1 MNAPPA
7 ANPDRSLLPAS
18 LVKLVG
24 RRYWGVLR
32 RLVTGGAKRRG
43 FTALGGLIVAL
54 WLLPAMVSSRRGP
67 MADPETVLR
76 WGPLI
81 LAGMTLLP
89 ILFQSR
95 QSPIAFTPAEVDFVL
110 PGPFSRRQLVLYR
123 LLYLTGPLVLM
134 AAWFGLLFRMPSG
147 PVLSFFSFLL
157 LGQFTQLVAM
167 NLNALRDWLGN
178 RWLAV
183 NAATSALVLGAVG
196 WAVLG
201 AKSSLGQAGPWSF
214 QTAADV
220 FLFLRALRHQPIL
233 ELSLG
238 VFDPFVRGLAAQSI
252 GEASPWLGTAA
263 LINLALITILLRLDR
278 GQIEQLVLASQ
289 RQTELLERMRRGS
302 VLRAKPSSA
311 SQRVPMPP
319 FARGAGPLFW
329 RQATSAYRAL
339 GPRLLTLLVV
349 GTVCIAYFIGTRGA
363 FAKAIYPMLI
373 AMTPVISGF
382 MKGDFRGDLEHLPM
396 LKALPIPP
404 IAMVAGQIALPVCI
418 LCAAQGLVVGS
429 LWAAMPTG
437 DLLTA
442 LLLLALAIPMNVV
455 MTCIDNAIFLFAPI
469 RSGAGHQAPGFDP
482 ARMGRQA
489 LVGIIKLL
497 ALGGAGV
504 LAAGPAFLVYRGTD
518 SLNAAIATAGLVFAA
533 LIWPSLQTVA
543 VAFNKF
549 DPAID
554 QPA

>member
-24 RRYWGVLR
+24 QRYRGVLR
-32 RLVTGGAKRRG
+32 RLVTGGPKRRT
-43 FTALGGLIVAL
+43 FTALGGLLIVL
-54 WLLPAMVSSRRGP
+54 WLVPVMASSRRGP
-67 MADPETVLR
+67 MTDPESVLL

-134 AAWFGLLFRMPSG
+134 AVWFGVLFRMPSG

-167 NLNALRDWLGN
+167 NLNALRDWLGD

-183 NAATSALVLGAVG
+183 NAGISALILGIVG
-196 WAVLG
+196 WAVMG
-201 AKSSLGQAGPWSF
+201 AMSSLGKAGTWSF
-214 QTAADV
+214 QSATDIFS
-220 FLFLRALRHQPIL
+220 FLQALRHQPIL

-263 LINLALITILLRLDR
+263 LMNLALITVLLRLDR
-278 GQIEQLVLASQ
+278 GQIEQLVIASQ
-289 RQTELLERMRRGS
+289 RQAQAIERMRRGS

-311 SQRVPMPP
+311 SRRVPMPP

-329 RQATSAYRAL
+329 RQATTAYRAV
-339 GPRLLTLLVV
+339 GPRLLTLIVV
-349 GTVCIAYFIGTRGA
+349 GIVGIAYFIGTKGA

-382 MKGDFRGDLEHLPM
+382 MRGDFRGDLDHLPM

-404 IAMVAGQIALPVCI
+404 MAMVAGQIALPVCI
-418 LCAAQGLVVGS
+418 LCGAQWLVVGS

-437 DLLTA
+437 DLLTM
-442 LLLLALAIPMNVV
+442 LLLLALALPMNVV
-455 MTCIDNAIFLFAPI
+455 MTCIDNAIFLYAPI

-497 ALGGAGV
+497 ALASAGV
-504 LAAGPAFLVYRGTD
+504 LAAGPAYLVFRTTD
-518 SLNAAIATAGLVFAA
+518 SLNAAIATAGLVFAG
-533 LIWPSLQTVA
+533 LIWPSMQLVA
-543 VAFNKF
+543 VAFAKF